1 MPVYAYKGLSTEGR
15 AVAGVVDAESPRS
28 ARLKLRR
35 TGVFPTD
42 LAEDRTPAGRRRT
55 SFAVGRAGERV
66 PTQELAAVTRQL
78 ATLVGAGL
86 PLVEAL
92 AALAD
97 QTEREHL
104 RRAIVQIRERV
115 TEGRALAD
123 ALGEHPRLFSP
134 LYVNMVRAGEAS
146 GALDVVLERL
156 ADYTENQARL
166 LGKVRAALTYPAVML
181 VLGGAILFFLVSYVV
196 PKVTRIFQETQQQLP
211 RLTLLLIAL
220 SSFAARWW
228 WLILLAL
235 GGAVLGGRAYAHSAA
250 GRERVDRWVL
260 QVPYVG
266 RLVQKFALAR
276 FARTLSTL
284 LASGIGLLPALDI
297 VRNIVDNRVIAHAIE
312 NARDAI
318 REGQSI
324 APPLR
329 ESGVFPPLVVHMV
342 AVGERSGQLEEM
354 LGKAADAY
362 DNEVENAVGSLTTIL
377 EPLMIVFMGL
387 VVLFIVLAILMPIF
401 ELNRVVR

>member
-1 MPVYAYKGLSTEGR
+1 MPVYAYRGLSADGT
-15 AVAGVVDAESPRS
+15 AVAGVVDAESPRG

-42 LAEDRTPAGRRRT
+42 VSEERAPAGRRAA
-55 SFAVGRAGERV
+55 FAPGALGERV
-66 PTQELAAVTRQL
+66 PTHELAALTRQL
-78 ATLVGAGL
+78 ATLIAAGL

-92 AALAD
+92 AALAE
-97 QTEREHL
+97 QTERGHL
-104 RRAIVQIRERV
+104 RRALVQIREKV
-115 TEGRALAD
+115 TEGRALAE
-123 ALGEHPRLFSP
+123 ALAEHPRLFSS

-146 GALDVVLERL
+146 GALDVVLDRL
-156 ADYTENQARL
+156 AEYSEDQARL
-166 LGKVRAALTYPAVML
+166 LGKVRSALTYPAIML
-181 VLGGAILFFLVSYVV
+181 VLGSSILFFLVSYVV
-196 PKVTRIFQETQQQLP
+196 PKVTRIFQETQQKLP
-211 RLTLLLIAL
+211 SLTVALITL
-220 SSFAARWW
+220 SGFTARWW
-228 WLILLAL
+228 WLMLLLVAAA
-235 GGAVLGGRAYAHSAA
+235 AVAVRAYARTPL
-250 GRERVDRWVL
+250 GRERLDRL
-260 QVPYVG
+260 TLRLPYVG
-266 RLVQKFALAR
+266 GLVQKLALAR

-297 VRNIVDNRVIAHAIE
+297 VRTVVDNRVIARAIE

-342 AVGERSGQLEEM
+342 AVGEQSGQLEAM

-362 DNEVENAVGSLTTIL
+362 DNEVENAVSSLTTIL

>member
-1 MPVYAYKGLSTEGR
+1 MPVYAYRGLSADGT
-15 AVAGVVDAESPRS
+15 AVAGVVDAESPRG

-42 LAEDRTPAGRRRT
+42 VSEERTPAGRRAA
-55 SFAVGRAGERV
+55 FAPGALGERV
-66 PTQELAAVTRQL
+66 PTQELAALTRQL
-78 ATLVGAGL
+78 ATLIAAGL

-92 AALAD
+92 AALAE
-97 QTEREHL
+97 QTERGHL
-104 RRAIVQIRERV
+104 RRALVQIREKV
-115 TEGRALAD
+115 TEGRALAE
-123 ALGEHPRLFSP
+123 ALAEHPRLFSS

-146 GALDVVLERL
+146 GALDVVLDRL
-156 ADYTENQARL
+156 AEYSEDQARL
-166 LGKVRAALTYPAVML
+166 LGKVRSALTYPAIML
-181 VLGGAILFFLVSYVV
+181 VLGSSILFFLVSYVV
-196 PKVTRIFQETQQQLP
+196 PKVTRIFQETQQKLP
-211 RLTLLLIAL
+211 ILTVALITL
-220 SSFAARWW
+220 SGFTARWW
-228 WLILLAL
+228 WLMLLLVAAA
-235 GGAVLGGRAYAHSAA
+235 AVAVRAYARTPL
-250 GRERVDRWVL
+250 GRERLDRL
-260 QVPYVG
+260 TLRLPYVG
-266 RLVQKFALAR
+266 GLVQKLALAR

-297 VRNIVDNRVIAHAIE
+297 VRTVVDNRVIARAIE

-342 AVGERSGQLEEM
+342 AVGERSGQLEAM

-362 DNEVENAVGSLTTIL
+362 DNEVENAVSSLTTIL

>member
-1 MPVYAYKGLSTEGR
+1 VPVYAYRGLSTDGH
-15 AVAGVVDAESPRS
+15 AVTGVVDAESPRG
-28 ARLKLRR
+28 ARVKLRR
-35 TGVFPTD
+35 TGVFPTE
-42 LAEDRTPAGRRRT
+42 LSEEQASARRAAFTLGRL
-55 SFAVGRAGERV
+55 GERV

-78 ATLVGAGL
+78 ATLIGAGL

-92 AALAD
+92 AALAE
-97 QTEREHL
+97 QAERPTL
-104 RRAIVQIRERV
+104 RRALAQIRERV
-115 TEGRALAD
+115 VEGRALAD
-123 ALGEHPRLFSP
+123 ALAEEPRLFSP

-156 ADYTENQARL
+156 AAYLENQARL
-166 LGKVRAALTYPAVML
+166 LGKVRTALAYPAIML
-181 VLGGAILFFLVSYVV
+181 VLGSSILFFLVSYVV

-211 RLTLLLIAL
+211 TLTVALIAV
-220 SSFAARWW
+220 SGFTARWW
-228 WLILLAL
+228 WLLLLLAAL
-235 GGAVLGGRAYAHSAA
+235 AAVGARAYARTPA
-250 GRERVDRWVL
+250 GRERLDGLSLR
-260 QVPYVG
+260 VPYAG
-266 RLVQKFALAR
+266 GLLQKLAIAR

-297 VRNIVDNRVIAHAIE
+297 VRNIVGNTLLARAIE

-329 ESGVFPPLVVHMV
+329 ESGLFPPLVVHMV
-342 AVGERSGQLEEM
+342 AVGEQSGELEAM
-354 LGKAADAY
+354 LAKAADAY
-362 DNEVENAVGSLTTIL
+362 DNEVENAVGALTTVL
-377 EPLMIVFMGL
+377 EPIMIVFMGL

>member
-1 MPVYAYKGLSTEGR
+1 VPVYAYKGLSTEGR
-15 AVAGVVDAESPRS
+15 AVSGVVDAESPRS

-42 LAEDRTPAGRRRT
+42 LAEDRAPAGRRRT
-55 SFAVGRAGERV
+55 SFAVGTVGERV

-92 AALAD
+92 AALAE

-181 VLGGAILFFLVSYVV
+181 VLGSAILFFLVSYVV

-211 RLTLLLIAL
+211 RLTLILIAL

-235 GGAVLGGRAYAHSAA
+235 GVTILGARAYARTPA
-250 GRERVDRWVL
+250 GRERIDGWMLR
-260 QVPYVG
+260 VPYVG
-266 RLVQKFALAR
+266 RLVQKLALAR

-284 LASGIGLLPALDI
+284 LASGIGLLQALDI
-297 VRNIVDNRVIAHAIE
+297 VRNIVDNRVIARAIE

-329 ESGVFPPLVVHMV
+329 DSGVFPPLVVHMV

-362 DNEVENAVGSLTTIL
+362 DNEVENAVGALTTIL